1 MNELKAYTA
10 TQVDMNP
17 FLKIGNEWMAV
28 TAGNA
33 DKVNTMTASWGGV
46 GVLWG
51 KNVAFIFIRES
62 RYTKEF
68 IDENEG
74 FTLNFFDNED
84 QECKQALKYF
94 GAVSGRDE
102 DKIAKANMNVEYCD
116 NVPYIKESNMVF
128 VCKKMSAAVI
138 DPKGFIDPE
147 IMDKWYKE
155 GDMHTMYIGEITQI
169 LAR

>member
-1 MNELKAYTA
+1 MSKLESYPVEQLI
-10 TQVDMNP
+10 MNP
-17 FLKIGNEWMAV
+17 FTKIGNEWMAV
-28 TAGNA
+28 TAG
-33 DKVNTMTASWGGV
+33 DEKKVNTMTASWGGV

-68 IDENEG
+68 IDSNDF
-74 FTLNFFDNED
+74 FTLNFFDSED
-84 QECKQALKYF
+84 EECKQALKYF

-102 DKIAKANMNVEYCD
+102 DKISKANMDVDYCGK
-116 NVPYIKESNMVF
+116 VPYLRESNMVL
-128 VCKKMSAAVI
+128 VCKKMSAGVME
-138 DPKGFIDPE
+138 PKDFIDPE
-147 IMDKWYKE
+147 IMDKWYKD